1 MDHLDEEALI
11 RAGVRERA
19 ALPGAER
26 VHLDSCAPCRT
37 RAAGTARLAAALRE
51 ADPPVAVPSFDA
63 LVAPHLQPPPEQVP
77 VPAVGLG
84 RAFRLTLAVTLR
96 QVRFVPRLLWAV
108 TVGGFA
114 ALAVAVLLL
123 PRGGDAVA
131 AYLGPVSVGLVTL
144 GAVAVCDPARDPRRQ
159 LMYAMAVP
167 PVAVWLARLTLVLGV
182 LVAAGSAVS
191 ALAAALPGSGYQP
204 GPLIGSWLAPALLGA
219 AVTTFGA
226 VWRSPAVGMVF
237 GAASWA
243 MSAIAIREDLFGTT
257 VGAAVTAVWAHDGV
271 LVIAAGL
278 ALAAAARL
286 AARPAEPSNG

>member
-1 MDHLDEEALI
+1 MGHLDEEALI
-11 RAGVRERA
+11 RAGVGEHA
-19 ALPGAER
+19 ALSGAER

-51 ADPPVAVPSFDA
+51 AEPPVAVPSFDA
-63 LVAPHLQPPPEQVP
+63 LVAPHLQPPTEQVP

-123 PRGGDAVA
+123 PRGDAVA

-167 PVAVWLARLTLVLGV
+167 PVAVWLARLTLVLGA
-182 LVAAGSAVS
+182 LVASGSAVS
-191 ALAAALPGSGYQP
+191 VLAASLPGSGYQP

-219 AVTTFGA
+219 GVTAFGA
-226 VWRSPAVGMVF
+226 VWRSPAVGIAF
-237 GAASWA
+237 GAVSWA
-243 MSAIAIREDLFGTT
+243 MFAIAIREDLFGTT
-257 VGAAVTAVWAHDGV
+257 VGAAVAAVWAHDGV
-271 LVIAAGL
+271 LVIVAGL
-278 ALAAAARL
+278 AVAAAARL
-286 AARPAEPSNG
+286 AARPAEPPNG